1 MPTPLIF
8 LQQNCNLLI
17 TKKLKRLRIMKKEAI
32 ALLMNDLHITS
43 DNILEFNKNW
53 KEALQIC
60 KERKIIDLIIGGDI
74 FTARASQTLPVLLAV
89 KDALVAATI
98 QGLYVTIA
106 YGNHDCSNAKSIES
120 YCHLYSSVENVNV
133 IDTYKRI
140 NFNADIQL
148 CAVSY
153 FPENDGFKEVLDN
166 AIEECRHTRFGLENT
181 ILYIHEGVHGALGDF
196 EIDKECP
203 QEWFEGFKAV
213 LCGHYHNRVKIKGTN
228 IEYIGASRQCNF
240 GEDEMKGY
248 TILYSDGSYEF
259 VQNEVNIRYRTIEA
273 DYDDDL
279 QLDDDPRYKTRLK
292 LNCTDAQAK
301 TVDKEKLHAM
311 GFNKIELKTEKVR
324 ATEVKET
331 DLDQRFDKQGI
342 KKEYKR
348 FCNTKEIEPDLGL
361 KYLERLR

>member
-1 MPTPLIF
+1 
-8 LQQNCNLLI
+8 
-17 TKKLKRLRIMKKEAI
+17 MKKEAL
-32 ALLMNDLHITS
+32 ALLINDLHITS

-53 KEALQIC
+53 KEALEVC
-60 KERKIIDLIIGGDI
+60 AEHKIKDIVIGGDV

-89 KDALVAATI
+89 KNALVCAARHEN
-98 QGLYVTIA
+98 LNVTIA
-106 YGNHDCSNAKSIES
+106 YGNHDAPNSKSTES
-120 YCHLYSSVENVNV
+120 YCHLYDTIDGVYVV
-133 IDTYKRI
+133 DTYERI
-140 NFNADIQL
+140 NWDSDVQL
-148 CAVSY
+148 CVISY
-153 FPENDGFKEVLDN
+153 FPENDGFKEVLDK
-166 AIEECRHTRFGLENT
+166 AIAECKRTRYSLENT

-196 EIDKECP
+196 EIEKECP

-213 LCGHYHNRVKIKGTN
+213 LCGHYHNRVRIKKTN
-228 IEYIGASRQCNF
+228 IEYIGSSRQNNF
-240 GEDEMKGY
+240 GEDELKGY

-259 VQNEVNIRYRTIEA
+259 IQNEVNTRYRTVEA

-311 GFNKIELKTEKVR
+311 GFNKIELKTEKVK

-361 KYLERLR
+361 KYLDKLN

>member
-1 MPTPLIF
+1 MA
-8 LQQNCNLLI
+8 LLI
-17 TKKLKRLRIMKKEAI
+17 
-32 ALLMNDLHITS
+32 NDLHITS

-53 KEALQIC
+53 KEALGVC
-60 KERKIIDLIIGGDI
+60 AEHKIKDIVIGGDV

-89 KDALVAATI
+89 KNALVCAARHEN
-98 QGLYVTIA
+98 LNVTIA
-106 YGNHDCSNAKSIES
+106 YGNHDAPNSKSTES
-120 YCHLYSSVENVNV
+120 YCHLYDTIDGVYVV
-133 IDTYKRI
+133 DTYERI
-140 NFNADIQL
+140 NWDSDVQL
-148 CAVSY
+148 CVISY
-153 FPENDGFKEVLDN
+153 FPENDGFKEVLDK
-166 AIEECRHTRFGLENT
+166 AIGECKRTRFGLENT

-196 EIDKECP
+196 EIEKECP

-213 LCGHYHNRVKIKGTN
+213 LCGHYHNRVRIKKTN
-228 IEYIGASRQCNF
+228 IEYIGSSRQNNF
-240 GEDEMKGY
+240 GEDELKGY

-259 VQNEVNIRYRTIEA
+259 VQNEVNTRYRTIEA

-311 GFNKIELKTEKVR
+311 GFNKIELKTEKVK

-361 KYLERLR
+361 KYLDKLN

>member
-1 MPTPLIF
+1 MA
-8 LQQNCNLLI
+8 LLI
-17 TKKLKRLRIMKKEAI
+17 
-32 ALLMNDLHITS
+32 NDLHITS

-53 KEALQIC
+53 KEALEVC
-60 KERKIIDLIIGGDI
+60 AGHKIKDIVIGGDV

-89 KDALVAATI
+89 KNALVCAARHEN
-98 QGLYVTIA
+98 LNVTIA
-106 YGNHDCSNAKSIES
+106 YGNHDAPNSKSTES
-120 YCHLYSSVENVNV
+120 YCHLYDTIDGVYVV
-133 IDTYKRI
+133 DTYERI
-140 NFNADIQL
+140 NWDSDVQL
-148 CAVSY
+148 CVISY
-153 FPENDGFKEVLDN
+153 FPENDGFKEVLDK
-166 AIEECRHTRFGLENT
+166 AINECKRTRYGLENT

-196 EIDKECP
+196 EIEKECP

-213 LCGHYHNRVKIKGTN
+213 LCGHYHNRVRIKKTN
-228 IEYIGASRQCNF
+228 IEYIGSSRQNNF
-240 GEDEMKGY
+240 GEDELKGY

-259 VQNEVNIRYRTIEA
+259 VQNEVNTRYRTIEA

-311 GFNKIELKTEKVR
+311 GFNKIELKTEKVK

-361 KYLERLR
+361 KYLDKLN